1 MDKKKSNTSP
11 IEEKVLWRIPL
22 EIILVT
28 TVLAIPA
35 YFLFDLTYAGL
46 FWAGGFTGALSFWGL
61 KISLTRLLSNL
72 GRQVILRSLLFYLFR
87 LLLIVL
93 IFFII
98 ILLYRKKV
106 IVFAIGFSMLVI
118 VIMVEAI
125 IGLLGG
131 KTWKN

>member
-1 MDKKKSNTSP
+1 MDKKKLNSSP
-11 IEEKVLWRIPL
+11 TEEIVLLRIPR
-22 EIILVT
+22 EIILAS
-28 TVLAIPA
+28 TVLAVPV
-35 YFLFDLTYAGL
+35 YFLFDLTHALL
-46 FWAGGFTGALSFWGL
+46 FWGGGLTAALSFWGL
-61 KISLTRLLSNL
+61 KTSVNRILANL
-72 GRQVILRSLLFYLFR
+72 GRKVIFRSLLLYLFR

-125 IGLLGG
+125 IGLLSE